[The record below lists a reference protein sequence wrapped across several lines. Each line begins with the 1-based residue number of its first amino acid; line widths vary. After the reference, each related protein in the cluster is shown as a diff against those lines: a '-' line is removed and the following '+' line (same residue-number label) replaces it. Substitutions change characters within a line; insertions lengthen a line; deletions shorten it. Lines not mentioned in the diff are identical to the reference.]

1 MSCYLFQNKSVYVLA
16 DGRTECMPWDD
27 LIASPLVDDK
37 NAHVLIAE
45 ADGPLLMEHVRQ
57 VRQVFSVRG
66 IRTCVPYAA
75 ALRVFLQRRGL
86 ISAGESYLVADDLG
100 DKFLLTASNG
110 RQMAVTRAILSQD
123 PVKIVEEIRRTQKS
137 EPIFRIFSNNAQ
149 VIEALDAERKKE
161 ARFFET
167 LFPAFEMLGKVKFPV
182 QLMPP
187 EELLMQK
194 KSALRRGLI
203 AALVVA
209 ALMAGAGLIC
219 FSYAQAKES
228 RVDRKMAGLMR
239 NKTEL
244 GREERELSVLTYQD
258 RLKALP
264 AVPFFEVFA
273 RFFDCLPPD
282 ARMEHVSLE
291 RGPDMRWHF
300 TSLVSFPRQVLS
312 SFGCE
317 GILKEAKVEHVFIQ
331 TRPGLKMDCILPD
344 QGKGAS

>member
-1 MSCYLFQNKSVYVLA
+1 M
-16 DGRTECMPWDD
+16 
-27 LIASPLVDDK
+27 
-37 NAHVLIAE
+37 
-45 ADGPLLMEHVRQ
+45 
-57 VRQVFSVRG
+57 
-66 IRTCVPYAA
+66 
-75 ALRVFLQRRGL
+75 
-86 ISAGESYLVADDLG
+86 
-100 DKFLLTASNG
+100 
-110 RQMAVTRAILSQD
+110 
-123 PVKIVEEIRRTQKS
+123 KIVEEIRRTQKS

-167 LFPAFEMLGKVKFPV
+167 SFPAFEMLGKVKFPV

-194 KSALRRGLI
+194 KSALRRELI
-203 AALVVA
+203 AALAMA

-244 GREERELSVLTYQD
+244 GREERELAMLTYQD

-264 AVPFFEVFA
+264 AAPFFEVFA

-291 RGPDMRWHF
+291 RGPDMRWRF
-300 TSLVSFPRQVLS
+300 TGLVSFPQQANSAFTCDDV
-312 SFGCE
+312 FKG
-317 GILKEAKVEHVFIQ
+317 AKIEHVFIQ
-331 TRPGLKMDCILPD
+331 AKPGLRIEYALPD
-344 QGKGAS
+344 QAEGAALP